1 MNAIFMNFFE
11 PNIFD
16 RWPREREQELEE
28 LLKLDLSASKIA
40 EKLGVSRNAVIGK
53 ANRLGLQLSSHR
65 EPISSTKPAS
75 APAVDASADLK
86 AKARQLRIDGQS
98 CRVVAAMLGRNSYW
112 VKRVTRGLVPTVTRP
127 RPKSEGNDEPE
138 SIAKG
143 AFMAL
148 PGATRIGILDL
159 TATTCRWPIGDP
171 CKSSFGYCGQS
182 CDPDRAYCEHHRKIS
197 WRPPNV
203 ATPTVPGA
211 LRPYPTV

>member
-53 ANRLGLQLSSHR
+53 ANRLG
-65 EPISSTKPAS
+65 
-75 APAVDASADLK
+75 
-86 AKARQLRIDGQS
+86 
-98 CRVVAAMLGRNSYW
+98 
-112 VKRVTRGLVPTVTRP
+112 P

-138 SIAKG
+138 PIAKG